1 MDINVNMLQSQ
12 PAAVTPLTT
21 DKSKPPVVDSLGKTA
36 TETTQ
41 KTDAKSV
48 KEEVTKAV
56 NKLNDY
62 VQNIERN
69 LQFSIDHDSGV
80 MVVKVIEANTEKVIR
95 QMPNEETLR
104 LARHLVEH
112 NDEAVLNIFSSKA

>member
-21 DKSKPPVVDSLGKTA
+21 DKSKHPVDLLCKTTA
-36 TETTQ
+36 EITQ
-41 KTDAKSV
+41 KADSKSV
-48 KEEVTKAV
+48 KEEVTQAV

-62 VQNIERN
+62 VQNIQRN
-69 LQFSIDHDSGV
+69 LHFSIDHDSGV
-80 MVVKVIEANTEKVIR
+80 MVVQVIEANTDKVIR

-112 NDEAVLNIFSSKA
+112 NDEAVFNIFSSKA